1 MPTSQKLDDEIFTT
15 ENHHE
20 NSVIVEEVGDEIEA
34 EVRKNLLKVF
44 CIVANFFFFQ
54 VVSMKDDFGP

>member
-34 EVRKNLLKVF
+34 EVRKKSFKSFLH
-44 CIVANFFFFQ
+44 CC
-54 VVSMKDDFGP
+54 